1 MTLNLDLWLITPQDS
16 DQIFWVP
23 GGLGKVGSDVFFGV
37 RLVEIIF
44 IINSEI
50 QLDFFFLCVT
60 CGIPAIGRRSNVDFW
75 YAAQGFFSIN

>member
-1 MTLNLDLWLITPQDS
+1 MVNNPPPPPPGLRPNILGAGWLWEGGSTLL
-16 DQIFWVP
+16 
-23 GGLGKVGSDVFFGV
+23 FGV

-50 QLDFFFLCVT
+50 QLDLFFWCVT